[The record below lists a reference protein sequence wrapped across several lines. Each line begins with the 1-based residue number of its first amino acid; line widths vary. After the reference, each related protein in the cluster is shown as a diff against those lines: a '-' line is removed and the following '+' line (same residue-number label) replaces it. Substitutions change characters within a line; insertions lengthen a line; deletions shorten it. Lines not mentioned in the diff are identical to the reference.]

1 MDEFALIAEYFAG
14 DAGAV
19 LGIGDDAALVEVPL
33 GQQLAI
39 AVDTL
44 VAGRHFPEATPP
56 EAIGHRALAVNL
68 SDLAA
73 MGATPHWY
81 TLALTLPEA
90 EPTWLAGFSK
100 GLRSLGAAH
109 GCALIGGDTT
119 RGSLTVTVQ
128 VMGAVTAPALTRGG
142 ACPGD
147 RVFVGGFLGDAVGGL
162 NDAAQGLHSALASR
176 FHYPQPQLALGQAL
190 RHVATACIDVSDGFV
205 ADLNHVLR
213 ASGVG
218 AEIDLESLPLSPEL
232 VASVGHEAAQRLA
245 LSGGDDYVLC
255 FTVPAEARAACLSA
269 CHEVGRIT
277 TEPGLRLRDRD
288 GAFIEEVVDGYRH
301 F

>member
-14 DAGAV
+14 DAGAA
-19 LGIGDDAALVEVPL
+19 LGIGDDAALVEVPP
-33 GQQLAI
+33 GQQLAV

-90 EPTWLAGFSK
+90 TPAWLEGFSK
-100 GLRSLGAAH
+100 GLRGLGAH
-109 GCALIGGDTT
+109 HNCALIGGDTT
-119 RGSLTVTVQ
+119 RGPLTITVQ
-128 VMGAVTAPALTRGG
+128 AMGSVAAPALTRRG
-142 ACPGD
+142 ARPGD
-147 RVFVGGFLGDAVGGL
+147 RVFVGGFLGDAAGGL
-162 NDAAQGLHSALASR
+162 NDAAQGLHSDLASR

-190 RHVATACIDVSDGFV
+190 HAIATACIDVSDGFV
-205 ADLNHVLR
+205 ADLNHLLR
-213 ASGVG
+213 ESGVG
-218 AEIDLESLPLSPEL
+218 AEVDLESLPLSPEL
-232 VASVGHEAAQRLA
+232 MASVGHDAAQRLA

-255 FTVPAEARAACLSA
+255 FTVPSEADAACLSA
-269 CHEVGRIT
+269 CHEVGRVT
-277 TEPGLRLRDRD
+277 VEPGLRLRDRD
-288 GAFIEEVVDGYRH
+288 GGLIEEVADGYRH

>member
-14 DAGAV
+14 DAGAA
-19 LGIGDDAALVEVPL
+19 LGIGDDAALVEVPS
-33 GQQLAI
+33 GQQLAV

-44 VAGRHFPEATPP
+44 VAGRHFPETTPP

-90 EPTWLAGFSK
+90 EPTWLQGFSK

-119 RGSLTVTVQ
+119 RGPLTVSVQ

-142 ACPGD
+142 ARPGD
-147 RVFVGGFLGDAVGGL
+147 CVWVGGFLGDAAGGL
-162 NDAAQGLHSALASR
+162 NDAAQGRHSALARR
-176 FHYPQPQLALGQAL
+176 FHYPQPQRALGEAL
-190 RHVATACIDVSDGFV
+190 RTVATACIDVSDGFA
-205 ADLNHVLR
+205 ADLNHLLS
-213 ASGVG
+213 ASSVG
-218 AEIDLESLPLSPEL
+218 AEIDLASLPVSPEL
-232 VASVGHEAAQRLA
+232 VGSVGHEAALRLA

-255 FTVPAEARAACLSA
+255 FTVPADTRAACLSG
-269 CHEVGRIT
+269 CYEVGRVT
-277 TEPGLRLRDRD
+277 AEPGLRLRDGT
-288 GAFIEEVVDGYRH
+288 GALIEEVADGYRH